1 MRAQTQ
7 HQPENA
13 HLLERTL
20 MSDQN
25 AATQPKGEQPS
36 TRFSIQKIYV
46 KDVSFEAPSAP
57 DVFTHQVNP
66 RINMQL
72 GNSAKALAQNV
83 HEVVLSL
90 TVTATHEEK
99 TTFLIEVQQAG
110 IFGIEGYTDQQ
121 LQSLLGSYCPNILFP
136 FAREVVADLAS
147 KGGFP
152 PLLLAPINFEA
163 LYAQHLQGQKPSA
176 PGDGSVQ

>member
-1 MRAQTQ
+1 
-7 HQPENA
+7 
-13 HLLERTL
+13 

>member
-1 MRAQTQ
+1 
-7 HQPENA
+7 
-13 HLLERTL
+13 

-110 IFGIEGYTDQQ
+110 IFGIEGYTPEKVAGITG
-121 LQSLLGSYCPNILFP
+121 LSEAEIIES
-136 FAREVVADLAS
+136 ARMYAETGPAWIIGL
-147 KGGFP
+147 
-152 PLLLAPINFEA
+152 PLNPRE
-163 LYAQHLQGQKPSA
+163 HC
-176 PGDGSVQ
+176 